1 MPDSDATI
9 KITVSTNKMK
19 ATANYIPAAGNGKPI
34 LSDDV
39 LDNLESMNINTG
51 YNLLKTLFPQG
62 LSMV

>member
-9 KITVSTNKMK
+9 KINASTNKMK
-19 ATANYIPAAGNGKPI
+19 VTADYMPVTGNGKPI
-34 LSDDV
+34 LPDDV

-51 YNLLKTLFPQG
+51 YNLLKALFPQD